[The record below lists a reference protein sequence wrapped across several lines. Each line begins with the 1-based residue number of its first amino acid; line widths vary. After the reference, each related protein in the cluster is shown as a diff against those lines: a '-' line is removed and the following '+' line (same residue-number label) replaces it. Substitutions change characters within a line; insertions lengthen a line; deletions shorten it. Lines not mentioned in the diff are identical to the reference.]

1 MKKIL
6 VIEDNAATR
15 NLFLECLKAKGF
27 HAIGAENGLVGLQ
40 RVKEQLPDLI
50 ACDITMPELDGY
62 GVLTALRQNPDTAV
76 IPFIFITARTA
87 RNDIRKA
94 MELGVDDYLTKP
106 FTLKELLAAIA
117 TQLEKR
123 ATLQQWYGADS
134 QQTPEQPLG
143 YPDHT
148 ASLTESH
155 SLFPACPRMA
165 EVFRFI
171 DENYHRAVTLCDVAQ
186 AVGYSPAYLTN
197 LMRQQTGKSFYR
209 WLVERR
215 MAQARSLLL
224 KTEQPVGQISE
235 AVGYQDACHFS
246 RYFRQ
251 FYGVS
256 PQGLRSA
263 HRVASLSAH

>member
-15 NLFLECLKAKGF
+15 NLFLECLKSKGF
-27 HAIGAENGLVGLQ
+27 HAIGAENGLVGVQ
-40 RVKEQLPDLI
+40 QAKEKLPDLI
-50 ACDITMPELDGY
+50 VCDIMMPELDGY
-62 GVLTALRQNPDTAV
+62 SVLTALRQNPVTAV
-76 IPFIFITARTA
+76 IPFIFITAKTT

-106 FTLKELLAAIA
+106 FTPKELLDAIA
-117 TQLEKR
+117 TQLKKR
-123 ATLQQWYGADS
+123 DILQQWYGADS
-134 QQTPEQPLG
+134 RQTPEQPLDH
-143 YPDHT
+143 PDRT
-148 ASLTESH
+148 PSSTESH
-155 SLFPACPRMA
+155 SIFPACPQMS

-171 DENYHRAVTLCDVAQ
+171 EENYHRAVSLCDVAQ
-186 AVGYSPAYLTN
+186 VVGYSPAYLTN

-215 MAQARSLLL
+215 MAQAISLLL
-224 KTEQPVGQISE
+224 KTEQTVGQIAE

-256 PQGLRSA
+256 PQGWRST
-263 HRVASLSAH
+263 HRAAS

>member
-1 MKKIL
+1 MMEKIL

-15 NLFLECLKAKGF
+15 NLFLEYLKAKGF
-27 HAIGAENGLVGLQ
+27 NAIGAENGLVGIQ
-40 RVKEQLPDLI
+40 QAKEQLPDLI
-50 ACDITMPELDGY
+50 TCDITMPELDGY
-62 GVLTALRQNPDTAV
+62 GVLTAVRQSPLTAI
-76 IPFIFITARTA
+76 IPFVFITARTT

-106 FTLKELLAAIA
+106 FTLEELLAAIA
-117 TQLEKR
+117 TQLKKR
-123 ATLQQWYGADS
+123 AALQQWYGTDS
-134 QQTPEQPLG
+134 QQTPEQPLDN
-143 YPDHT
+143 PDNT
-148 ASLTESH
+148 AGSTELH
-155 SLFPACPRMA
+155 SIFPACPRMA

-215 MAQARSLLL
+215 MSQAISLLL
-224 KTEQPVGQISE
+224 KTEQTVGQISQ

-256 PQGLRSA
+256 PQGWRSA
-263 HRVASLSAH
+263 HRVAS